1 MAAPTIRVLSLGAMA
16 GHPLWGEKGDVR
28 AAHATTTLIEAAGRR
43 IIVDP
48 SLPPQVLLPR
58 MQERTNHPPD
68 AITDVFLTSF
78 QPMRRRGIAAFD
90 KAEWWITERERE
102 ASQASLRESLE
113 QAEEAE
119 DRDLIRLVESEM
131 AVLARCRD
139 CEDRLVEGVD
149 LYPMYG
155 VTPGSAGL
163 LVLDASSATLVCGD
177 AIPTLEHLAQ
187 GKVFSPC
194 WDLEAAQESF
204 REALEVADVL
214 VLGRD
219 GMIVNPVRRLM

>member
-1 MAAPTIRVLSLGAMA
+1 
-16 GHPLWGEKGDVR
+16 
-28 AAHATTTLIEAAGRR
+28 
-43 IIVDP
+43 
-48 SLPPQVLLPR
+48 
-58 MQERTNHPPD
+58 
-68 AITDVFLTSF
+68 
-78 QPMRRRGIAAFD
+78 MRRRGIAAFD